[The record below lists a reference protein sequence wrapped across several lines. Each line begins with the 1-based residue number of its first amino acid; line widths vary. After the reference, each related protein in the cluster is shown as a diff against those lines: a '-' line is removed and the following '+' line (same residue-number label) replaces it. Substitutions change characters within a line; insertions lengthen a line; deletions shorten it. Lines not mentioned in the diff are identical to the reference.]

1 MAQYQSFPGSAG
13 DSRTL
18 DKLRALK
25 LPDLAG
31 RSFLDV
37 GCNEGFFCGFARFMG
52 AQRSVGLDHSKL
64 FIERARQRFPGC
76 EFHQRGWEQLP
87 EGSFDVILLASA
99 LHYAEDQPAL
109 VHRLA
114 NKLSKDGVLVLE
126 IGIVSA
132 PESAF
137 VRVKRGIDEREFP
150 TMAKLR
156 EILHDYAWKWMGRS
170 VSQDGDPIARHVIH
184 VSRRR
189 PVAYLL
195 MQPPAFGKTSIASR
209 LFAPVGIPVVSGD
222 QQIALIA
229 QGRLEA
235 PEQLRSVITRDYS
248 PFRIDETTHR
258 IFDSG
263 AGEALIR
270 VWMEQAGDCDFALDA
285 YVPASHHPLV
295 ESVAGGLGYLP
306 VQLRW
311 DRAGPRLLPADAIDE
326 RAEAFFIS
334 MAVPGTPRPAFA
346 DDKPD
351 AGGALGF
358 VDELSFSRDGLAI
371 RGWAIDAKGALP
383 GCLGIRIDGREVLVR
398 DFTMQPRADVQRH
411 LHLSH
416 ANVGYRIVLELP
428 GITGASDVGAGFGVF
443 VPGMGDLRLA
453 GRVTKLLGMTDRH
466 EDQG

>member
-1 MAQYQSFPGSAG
+1 MAQYQSFPDAAG
-13 DSRTL
+13 DSKTQA
-18 DKLRALK
+18 KLKALK
-25 LPDLAG
+25 LPELAG

-37 GCNEGFFCGFARFMG
+37 GCNEGYFCGFASFMG
-52 AQRSVGLDHSKL
+52 ARRSVGLDQSKL
-64 FIERARQRFPGC
+64 FIARARQRFPGC
-76 EFHQRGWEQLP
+76 EFHQQGWERLP
-87 EGSFDVILLASA
+87 DGEFDVILLASA
-99 LHYAEDQPAL
+99 LHYAQDQPAL
-109 VHRLA
+109 LHRLA
-114 NKLSKDGVLVLE
+114 GKLSKDGVLVLE

-170 VSQDGDPIARHVIH
+170 VSQDGDPVARHVIH

-195 MQPPAFGKTSIASR
+195 MQPPAFGKSSIASR
-209 LFAPVGIPVVSGD
+209 LFAPAGIPVVSGD
-222 QQIALIA
+222 QEIALIA
-229 QGRLEA
+229 QGRREA
-235 PEQLRSVITRDYS
+235 PEQLRSVITHDYS

-270 VWMEQAGDCDFALDA
+270 AWMEQVGDGDFALDA
-285 YVPASHHPLV
+285 YVPVSHHPLV
-295 ESVAGGLGYLP
+295 ESVATGLGYLP

-326 RAEAFFIS
+326 RAEAFYMS
-334 MAVPGTPRPAFA
+334 MAAPGMPRPSAT
-346 DDKPD
+346 DDKP
-351 AGGALGF
+351 APGEALGF

-371 RGWAIDAKGALP
+371 RGWAIDAKGELP
-383 GCLGIRIDGREVLVR
+383 GCLGVRIDGREVLVR
-398 DFTMQPRADVQRH
+398 DFIMQPRTDVQRH

-428 GITGASDVGAGFGVF
+428 RITGAGDVGADFGVF
-443 VPGMGDLRLA
+443 VPGVGDLRLA
-453 GRVTKLLGMTDRH
+453 GRVAKLFGMKGRH
-466 EDQG
+466 EDLG